1 MEKERNYGIDLLKI
15 IAMLMIVII
24 HTQGHGGILFSGILP
39 YTQETFST
47 LIMLPHYSLKALF
60 SLQLTVTH
68 SLLAMLIGIEK
79 LDTIN

>member
-24 HTQGHGGILFSGILP
+24 HTQGQGYFLIPKKL
-39 YTQETFST
+39 FST